1 MDLKL
6 ETLNYLLTGISLGFY
21 AGVSPGPL
29 QTFLLA
35 ESLKNGWK
43 HTLPAAL
50 SPLLSDILV
59 VPLILLV
66 LTQAP
71 DRFLTVLRIVG
82 GGFILFLAWDAWKS
96 ARAETVLHQL
106 ETPPPRGQSLLKAA
120 LMNLLNPNPYLFWS
134 IIAGPIFLDGWRQ
147 SPALGGSFVGGFYGA
162 FIALTA
168 VLIVIF
174 ATARNLGA
182 VLTRRLGMVSA
193 VALAVFG
200 VYQLWLGVVSW

>member
-1 MDLKL
+1 MFG
-6 ETLNYLLTGISLGFY
+6 YLLTGVSLGFY
-21 AGVSPGPL
+21 AAVSPGPL

-35 ESLKNGWK
+35 EALKNGWK

-50 SPLLSDILV
+50 SPLLSDVLI

-71 DRFLTVLRIVG
+71 DRFLVALRIVG

-96 ARAETVLHQL
+96 ARAATVLRRL
-106 ETPPPRGQSLLKAA
+106 ETPPGGQSLWKAA
-120 LMNLLNPNPYLFWS
+120 LMNLLNPNPYVFWS
-134 IIAGPIFLDGWRQ
+134 VVAGPILLEGWRL
-147 SPALGGSFVGGFYGA
+147 SPVLGGSFVGGFYGP

-182 VLTRRLGMVSA
+182 TLTRRLGMVSA
-193 VALAVFG
+193 VALAIFG
-200 VYQLWLGVVSW
+200 VYQIWLGIISW